1 MSLDGTE
8 HTYTGTPRAA
18 GSGPA
23 HGPTRWFVNREPVR
37 PCPHIM
43 LTAMQER
50 ELTMVKSGRC
60 NGESEAKLYIS
71 NLDYDVSSK
80 DIKLLFS
87 DVGELRSQSVHYDKS
102 GRSKGTAE
110 VVFARQIDALAAMKK
125 YNNLPLDGKPM
136 IIELVGADSFTSTT

>member
-80 DIKLLFS
+80 DIK
-87 DVGELRSQSVHYDKS
+87 
-102 GRSKGTAE
+102 GTAE